1 MAVKFYTYNIIIIA
15 ILKNLEVDKIS
26 SKEKDTKGKYA
37 TFGDY

>member
-1 MAVKFYTYNIIIIA
+1 MILYTYNNNIIIA
-15 ILKNLEVDKIS
+15 ILKNPEVDKRS